1 MREEKNVGKK
11 DGDQMKAEDLREL
24 IREVLREQEEKVKF
38 KTKSMGG
45 SAFGKSGK
53 EDRLEANPELSN
65 MERGIIQQI
74 DQFLLDLAEMPGV
87 ELQTKRATLERIF
100 NMLKKQVAPDGKDP
114 EQK

>member
-1 MREEKNVGKK
+1 
-11 DGDQMKAEDLREL
+11 MKAEDLREL
-24 IREVLREQEEKVKF
+24 IREVLREQEEQVRF
-38 KTKSMGG
+38 KPQSLGG
-45 SAFGKSGK
+45 NAFGKSGK

-74 DQFLLDLAEMPGV
+74 DKFLLDLAEMPGV

>member
-1 MREEKNVGKK
+1 
-11 DGDQMKAEDLREL
+11 
-24 IREVLREQEEKVKF
+24 
-38 KTKSMGG
+38 
-45 SAFGKSGK
+45 
-53 EDRLEANPELSN
+53 